1 MVYNKL
7 PINLINQEIF
17 DMKKIRQLAITSLL
31 VSTVSISLPVS
42 ADIATTNS
50 GCETGSLSDEMLCL
64 SLQHRFN
71 GGEPQKSETIAIPFK
86 EFNKNPL
93 VLLAELKKH
102 FSPHLK
108 KHEKPLEIDTT
119 LDFVLSP
126 ELLRDFGRWPSVSI
140 KTLVDSKG
148 VGKSDVVFPAYRREV
163 PAKSGKA
170 LIDWKGLTAQFTFT
184 GQFENLT
191 VASNTAGLLVEKPG
205 EMRLSF
211 GQSTFNGAFDA
222 DLEPTEI
229 DLNLPSF
236 AFQDDAGSVKANNLI
251 FKLNI
256 EKTSKGVG
264 LDASVLKVG
273 HFDVSQLEKG
283 FQISLDNLALT
294 TDAESQG
301 DVLNYTV
308 GGQIGKLT
316 LPKEMTG
323 NLKINSV
330 AGQLAFQRID
340 EEGWLAL
347 QNRTRELAGEL
358 ETEYSVTPLL
368 MLGQFMEL
376 APKFVPKSP
385 QMALTQFVMETSQ
398 GQLKADVSFGIHGN
412 KVISLDNPLFVIS
425 ALWANVDFSIDKRLL
440 NLIVEKMSRQERQ
453 ESLAGEPMSE
463 AELAKIKAKMMQEF
477 PFNLLVEGEANNDKK
492 LVADLADGM
501 LTLNGQ
507 QMPLFQLL
515 LSLMETQ

>member
-1 MVYNKL
+1 
-7 PINLINQEIF
+7 
-17 DMKKIRQLAITSLL
+17 MKKIRQLAITSLL
-31 VSTVSISLPVS
+31 VSTVSLSLPVP
-42 ADIATTNS
+42 ADMVRPVVDNAAIASDSQAALSKKASVTNS
-50 GCETGSLSDEMLCL
+50 TCDMEENLCL

-71 GGEPQKSETIAIPFK
+71 SGEPIPSETIAIPFEK
-86 EFNKNPL
+86 IDENPL

-102 FSPHLK
+102 FLKHLK

-126 ELLRDFGRWPSVSI
+126 ELLRDWGRWPSVSI

-148 VGKSDVVFPAYRREV
+148 VGKIDVVFPAYRREV
-163 PAKSGKA
+163 PAKSGKP

-184 GQFENLT
+184 EQSENLR
-191 VASNTAGLLVEKPG
+191 VALNTAGLMVEKAG
-205 EMRLSF
+205 KMTLSF
-211 GQSTFNGAFDA
+211 GQTTFNGAFDGN
-222 DLEPTEI
+222 LEPIEI

-256 EKTSKGVG
+256 EKTGKGVR
-264 LDASVLKVG
+264 LDDLDFQVG
-273 HFDVSQLEKG
+273 HVDVSQLEEG

-301 DVLNYTV
+301 NVLNYTV
-308 GGQIGKLT
+308 GGQIGKIT
-316 LPKEMTG
+316 LPKESTG
-323 NLKINSV
+323 DLEINSV

-340 EEGWLAL
+340 EEAWLAL
-347 QNRTRELAGEL
+347 QNTNREL
-358 ETEYSVTPLL
+358 ETDDSATAML

-376 APKFVPKSP
+376 APKLVPKSP
-385 QMALTQFVMETSQ
+385 QMALTQFVMGTSQ
-398 GQLKADVSFGIHGN
+398 GQLKADVSLGIHGN

-425 ALWANVDFSIDKRLL
+425 ALWANVDFSINKTLL
-440 NLIVEKMSRQERQ
+440 ASIVEMMITYEMQ
-453 ESLAGEPMSE
+453 ESLAGKAMSE
-463 AELAKIKAKMMQEF
+463 AELAKIKAKTMQEF
-477 PFNLLVEGEANNDKK
+477 PFNLLVDGEPNNDKK
-492 LVADLADGM
+492 LVADLTDGM

-507 QMPLFQLL
+507 KMPLFQLL